1 MTCLSVQALWI
12 PDAAVEPVVLR
23 EDAEWQP
30 VNQHSGRGTF
40 NLKRETTAR
49 ELAAVSHIRP
59 VSRGFSGVGY
69 VWLALQHT
77 VVDYSEVG

>member
-49 ELAAVSHIRP
+49 ELAGWQAIPTLLYLHIN
-59 VSRGFSGVGY
+59 VH
-69 VWLALQHT
+69 LHLH
-77 VVDYSEVG
+77 